1 MKTQRSCTTVGV
13 VNCLWGTSSLPNGTG
28 NVDNSFNKSVL
39 NESCCSCWITSPIA
53 LWQTGLISGLYCQ
66 DWKYFGESLVFCL
79 IVLSCVLPP
88 ARLLSSDLGQV
99 FWMSPRD
106 LFDSQSFPFFFTLAL
121 VVPPGSLAQ
130 TSRLFLTNH
139 FVGSQRQNAL
149 CISKKTIREKLAV
162 DWHY

>member
-1 MKTQRSCTTVGV
+1 M
-13 VNCLWGTSSLPNGTG
+13 
-28 NVDNSFNKSVL
+28 L

-106 LFDSQSFPFFFTLAL
+106 LFDSQSFLFHVGFSCSSWQPCTNQQTVSHKSLCGFPEAECTLYFKENNQGKTCSGL
-121 VVPPGSLAQ
+121 TLLAGH
-130 TSRLFLTNH
+130 SPDCCLFRNFRNCLAI
-139 FVGSQRQNAL
+139 VWDPW
-149 CISKKTIREKLAV
+149 ISPKKDL
-162 DWHY
+162 